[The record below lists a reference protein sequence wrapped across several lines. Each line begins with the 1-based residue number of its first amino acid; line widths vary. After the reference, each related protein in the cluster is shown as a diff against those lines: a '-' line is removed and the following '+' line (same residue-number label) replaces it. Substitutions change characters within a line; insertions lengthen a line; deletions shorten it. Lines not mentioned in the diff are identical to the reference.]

1 LSSCRPGRGGRYT
14 CCPPAIQAAPD
25 PIRTGSGHGR
35 FGPRGTASSR
45 GGVVFATP
53 RKYKAVWLPR
63 PPETGFRRA
72 KGRRCAHAFLVRR
85 RRHNPDMNMAQM
97 NRARTCLVSHKPSP
111 TGQDD

>member
-45 GGVVFATP
+45 GALSSRP
-53 RKYKAVWLPR
+53 RASIKQYGYR
-63 PPETGFRRA
+63 DRR
-72 KGRRCAHAFLVRR
+72 KPDFGVRR
-85 RRHNPDMNMAQM
+85 VAGV
-97 NRARTCLVSHKPSP
+97 RTRSWCGVGDI
-111 TGQDD
+111 TRT